1 MTPTRLWLIFTVH
14 LAAALTFA
22 PAVRANEAPEKAAV
36 CASCHGESGVPIDP
50 AFPVIWG
57 QNEGYI
63 YLQLRDFKLGNRKS
77 DVMGPIAATLE
88 KQDMRDLAAF
98 FAGKPWPALNQPR
111 APEDV
116 ARHAETV
123 DNSAGCKGCHLAN
136 WQGDSTTPR
145 LAGQQLGYLRATMAA
160 FRDGTRANN
169 PWMAALLK
177 TYSDADI
184 DALAKYLAGM

>member
-36 CASCHGESGVPIDP
+36 CASCHGE
-50 AFPVIWG
+50 
-57 QNEGYI
+57 
-63 YLQLRDFKLGNRKS
+63 S